1 MEQPE
6 YTQTP
11 MGAARKSET
20 LQARGRSG
28 SALAPWKAKCIQAA
42 DINTNCTETTFYKT
56 NKTRTTIQDSL
67 IVVRVYLWLEYL
79 CPSLIQ

>member
-28 SALAPWKAKCIQAA
+28 SALAPWKAKCMQAA
-42 DINTNCTETTFYKT
+42 DMNTNFTETVFYK
-56 NKTRTTIQDSL
+56 NEQQYVIIL
-67 IVVRVYLWLEYL
+67 
-79 CPSLIQ
+79 